1 MSDVYDRAKASAGR
15 MLGLRASGGKG
26 AAFTL
31 KKTVAGAYDPDAG
44 TSTTTST
51 DYAGSAFRDTFRQSE
66 IDGARIKQ
74 GDVKFLVSPLLVNG
88 SDMPEPKPQDLC
100 VFDGSTYTVQ
110 FVLPMNYAGLAVGF
124 EVQARK

>member
-26 AAFTL
+26 AALTL
-31 KKTVAGAYDPDAG
+31 QKATAGAYDTDTGTAG
-44 TSTTTST
+44 STTV
-51 DYAGSAFRDTFRQSE
+51 DYAGSAFRDTYKQSE
-66 IDGARIKQ
+66 VDGSRIKQ
-74 GDVKFLVSPLLVNG
+74 GDVKLLVSPLLLNG
-88 SDMPEPKPQDLC
+88 ADMPEPAAQDKV

-110 FVLPMNYAGLAVGF
+110 YVLPMNYAGLAVGF

>member
-31 KKTVAGAYDPDAG
+31 KKTTAGAYDPDTGTAG
-44 TSTTTST
+44 STTV
-51 DYAGSAFRDTFRQSE
+51 DYAGSAFRDTYKQSE
-66 IDGARIKQ
+66 IDGSRIKQ
-74 GDVKFLVSPLLVNG
+74 GDVKFLVSPLLLDG
-88 SDMPEPKPQDLC
+88 TDMPEPATLDKV